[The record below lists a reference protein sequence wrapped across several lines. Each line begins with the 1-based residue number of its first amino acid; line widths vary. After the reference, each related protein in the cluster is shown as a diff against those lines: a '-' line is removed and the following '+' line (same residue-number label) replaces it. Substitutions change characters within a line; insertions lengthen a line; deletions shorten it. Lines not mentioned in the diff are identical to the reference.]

1 LKGDFKMTYKDI
13 EASRNTRL
21 WITQVIVPVA
31 TLATSTIIAVP
42 EARKAICKGAKH
54 VKESIK
60 KTFTKKESKTE
71 NRTVISID
79 ANNRQE
85 ALAALEALAKE
96 VFESAN
102 YFKPIK
108 KKVQFRDSRKA

>member
-1 LKGDFKMTYKDI
+1 MTYKDI

-21 WITQVIVPVA
+21 WITQVMVPVA

-85 ALAALEALAKE
+85 ALAALEALTKE
-96 VFESAN
+96 VFESEN
-102 YFKPIK
+102 YFQPIK
-108 KKVQFRDSRKA
+108 KKVQVKDSRKA

>member
-1 LKGDFKMTYKDI
+1 MTYKDI

-21 WITQVIVPVA
+21 WITQVMVPVA

-42 EARKAICKGAKH
+42 EARKAICKGANH

-79 ANNRQE
+79 ASNRQE

-96 VFESAN
+96 VFESEN
-102 YFKPIK
+102 YFQPIK
-108 KKVQFRDSRKA
+108 KKVQFRNSRKA